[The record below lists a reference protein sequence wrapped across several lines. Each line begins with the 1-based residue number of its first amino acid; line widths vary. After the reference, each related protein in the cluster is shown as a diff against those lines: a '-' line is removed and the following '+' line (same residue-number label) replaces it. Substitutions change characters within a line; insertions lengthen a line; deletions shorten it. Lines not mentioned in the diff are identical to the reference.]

1 LNGRC
6 SSAGH
11 RRPTDHLGYI
21 VLEPRRADAVMRFV
35 NGSVGIQDWVVHHPI
50 NKVIDHRSSL
60 ARRLGVPW
68 LAVTLLIRA
77 DVPPGQFLTYE
88 LAAGS
93 RALLIRLRWHVGGGG
108 SAATAL

>member
-1 LNGRC
+1 
-6 SSAGH
+6 
-11 RRPTDHLGYI
+11 
-21 VLEPRRADAVMRFV
+21 MRFV

-77 DVPPGQFLTYE
+77 DVPLVSF
-88 LAAGS
+88 
-93 RALLIRLRWHVGGGG
+93 
-108 SAATAL
+108 